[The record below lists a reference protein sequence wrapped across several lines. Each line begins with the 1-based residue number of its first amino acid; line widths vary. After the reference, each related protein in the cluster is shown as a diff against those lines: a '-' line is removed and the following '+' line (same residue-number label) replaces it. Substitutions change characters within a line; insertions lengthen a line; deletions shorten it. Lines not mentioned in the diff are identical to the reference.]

1 MEVLK
6 MKQRR
11 LMVTVMIGLV
21 LSWMLVTIAQ
31 TEEIPRMTKEELK
44 GTLGKPEVIIIDVR
58 ANADWAGSKL
68 KIKGAVRE
76 NPRKVASWMDKYS
89 KDKTIVFYCA

>member
-1 MEVLK
+1 MGA
-6 MKQRR
+6 
-11 LMVTVMIGLV
+11 VMIGLV

-44 GTLGKPEVIIIDVR
+44 GTLGNPEVIIIDVR

-68 KIKGAVRE
+68 KIKGAVRQD
-76 NPRKVASWMDKYS
+76 PRKVASWMDKYP

>member
-1 MEVLK
+1 MEVQN

-11 LMVTVMIGLV
+11 LMVAVAIGLV
-21 LSWMLVTIAQ
+21 LSWMSVTIAQ

-44 GTLGKPEVIIIDVR
+44 GMLGKSEAIIIDVR
-58 ANADWAGSKL
+58 STADWAGSKL

-76 NPRKVASWMDKYS
+76 DPRKVASWIDKYS
-89 KDKTIVFYCA
+89 KEKTIVFYCA

>member
-1 MEVLK
+1 

-11 LMVTVMIGLV
+11 LMVAVMIGLV

-76 NPRKVASWMDKYS
+76 DPRKVASWMDKYS

>member
-1 MEVLK
+1 

-11 LMVTVMIGLV
+11 LMVAVMIGLV

-31 TEEIPRMTKEELK
+31 TEEVPRMTKEELK
-44 GTLGKPEVIIIDVR
+44 GMLGKPEVIIIDVR
-58 ANADWAGSKL
+58 AKADWAGSKL

-76 NPRKVASWMDKYS
+76 DPRKVASWMDKYS
-89 KDKTIVFYCA
+89 KDKIIVFYCA

>member
-1 MEVLK
+1 
-6 MKQRR
+6 
-11 LMVTVMIGLV
+11 MVAVMIGLV
-21 LSWMLVTIAQ
+21 LSWMLVTIVQ

-44 GTLGKPEVIIIDVR
+44 GMLGKPELIIIDVR

-76 NPRKVASWMDKYS
+76 HPRKVASWMDRYS

>member
-1 MEVLK
+1 

-11 LMVTVMIGLV
+11 LMVAVMIGLV

-44 GTLGKPEVIIIDVR
+44 GTLGKPGVIIIDVR

>member
-1 MEVLK
+1 

-11 LMVTVMIGLV
+11 LLVAVTTGLV

-44 GTLGKPEVIIIDVR
+44 GMLGKPEVIIIDVR
-58 ANADWAGSKL
+58 SKADWAGSKL

-76 NPRKVASWMDKYS
+76 DPKKVASWMDKYS
-89 KDKTIVFYCA
+89 KDKIIVFYCA

>member
-1 MEVLK
+1 MEVQH

-11 LMVTVMIGLV
+11 LMVAVMIGLV
-21 LSWMLVTIAQ
+21 LSWMLVTIGLA
-31 TEEIPRMTKEELK
+31 EEIPRMTKEELK
-44 GTLGKPEVIIIDVR
+44 GTLGKPGVIIIDVR

>member
-1 MEVLK
+1 MEVQN

-11 LMVTVMIGLV
+11 LMVAVAIGLV
-21 LSWMLVTIAQ
+21 LSWMSVTIAQ

-44 GTLGKPEVIIIDVR
+44 GMLGKSEVTIIDVR
-58 ANADWAGSKL
+58 STADWAGSKL

-76 NPRKVASWMDKYS
+76 DPRKVASWIDKYS
-89 KDKTIVFYCA
+89 KEKTIVFYCA

>member
-1 MEVLK
+1 
-6 MKQRR
+6 
-11 LMVTVMIGLV
+11 MVAVMIGLV

-76 NPRKVASWMDKYS
+76 DPRKVASWMDKYS

>member
-1 MEVLK
+1 MEVWM

-11 LMVTVMIGLV
+11 LMVAVTIGLV
-21 LSWMLVTIAQ
+21 LSCVLVTIAQ

-44 GTLGKPEVIIIDVR
+44 GMLAKPGVTIIDVR
-58 ANADWAGSKL
+58 STADWAGSKL

-76 NPRKVASWMDKYS
+76 DPRKMASWMDKYS

>member
-1 MEVLK
+1 

-11 LMVTVMIGLV
+11 LMVAVMIGLV

>member
-1 MEVLK
+1 

-11 LMVTVMIGLV
+11 LLFAVMTGLV

-44 GTLGKPEVIIIDVR
+44 GMLGKPEVIIIDVR
-58 ANADWAGSKL
+58 SKADWAGSKL

-76 NPRKVASWMDKYS
+76 DPKKVASWMDKYS
-89 KDKTIVFYCA
+89 KDKIIVFYCA

>member
-1 MEVLK
+1 

-11 LMVTVMIGLV
+11 LMVAVMIGLV

-58 ANADWAGSKL
+58 ANADWAGSQL

-76 NPRKVASWMDKYS
+76 NPRKVASWMDQYS

>member
-1 MEVLK
+1 

-11 LMVTVMIGLV
+11 LMGAVMIGLV

-44 GTLGKPEVIIIDVR
+44 GTLGSPEVIIIDVR
-58 ANADWAGSKL
+58 ANADWAGSKM
-68 KIKGAVRE
+68 KIKGAVRQD
-76 NPRKVASWMDKYS
+76 PRKVASWMDKYP